1 MRKALVVGIDYYQN
15 FSPLRGCV
23 NDAHGVNHILERH
36 GDGTPNFG
44 VKLMTGTGA
53 ESSVHKAAFKTA
65 LQELFRDD
73 AEIALLYFAGHGH
86 VQETGGYLI
95 TSDVS
100 APDEGIQ
107 LNEILTL
114 AHSSPAKNKVI
125 VLDSCHSG
133 VAGNLDVARNLAQ
146 ISEGMTILTA
156 AAANQYADEDNGS
169 GVFTTLFV
177 DALAGAAANLV
188 GAITPGSIYAHID
201 QSLGPWDQRPLFK
214 TNVKSFVEL
223 RRVQP
228 PIPLADL
235 QRIKDMFPLPGFEFA
250 LDPTFEP
257 ESPNP
262 DPEKTAQ
269 FAVLQ
274 KYNRVNLVVPV
285 GTPHMYH
292 AAMESKSCK
301 LTVLGEHYRRL
312 AEKKR
317 I

>member
-15 FSPLRGCV
+15 FSQLRGCV
-23 NDAHGVNHILERH
+23 NDAHAVSSILERH

-44 VKLMTGTGA
+44 VKIMTGTCAG
-53 ESSVHKAAFKTA
+53 SSVQKAAFKSA

-73 AEIALLYFAGHGH
+73 VEIALLYFAGHGH
-86 VQETGGYLI
+86 VQETGGYLL
-95 TSDVS
+95 TSDVTAS
-100 APDEGIQ
+100 DEGVQ

-114 AHSSPAKNKVI
+114 AHGSPAKNKVL

-133 VAGNLDVARNLAQ
+133 VAGNLDVARSFAQ

-156 AAANQYADEDNGS
+156 AAANQYADEEDGS

-223 RRVQP
+223 RRVHP

-235 QRIKDMFPLPGFEFA
+235 QRIKDIFPMAGFEFA
-250 LDPTFEP
+250 LDPSFEP
-257 ESPNP
+257 ESPSP

-274 KYNRVNLVVPV
+274 QYNRVNLVIPV
-285 GTPHMYH
+285 GATHMYH
-292 AAMESKSCK
+292 AAMESKSCR

-312 AEKKR
+312 ADKKR